1 MLKLENV
8 SASYGSVPAITNVS
22 IEIGEGEA
30 VGLLGA
36 NGAGKSTTLRAISG
50 LVKLSTGSVTFA
62 GTDVT
67 SLPGH
72 RIPELG
78 IAHVPEGRQVF
89 PEMTVQE
96 NLEIGAFVPTAK
108 AERART
114 MELVYE
120 IKGDAQSWAI
130 EEIRRVLRPKGA
142 FLMMEHDV
150 PSNLFLRALFYLR
163 LTFAGTDVNSLP
175 PYRIPELGIAHVPE
189 GRQVFPE
196 MTVQENLEIGAFV
209 PKAKAERA
217 RTMEL
222 VYEIFPRLAERRKQL
237 AGTMSGGE
245 QQMLAVG
252 RGLMLKPR
260 LLMLDE
266 PSLGLAPVMT
276 DVTFEKIGEIHKMGT
291 AILLV
296 EQNVSRALSLV
307 QRAYVLESGNVIM
320 HGSSSELAGNKQV
333 QAAYLGI

>member
-1 MLKLENV
+1 MLELKGV
-8 SASYGSVPAITNVS
+8 SAVYGAVPAISQVS
-22 IEIGEGEA
+22 IRVNAGEA

-50 LVKLSTGSVTFA
+50 LVRLTSGIISFDGIDLA
-62 GTDVT
+62 
-67 SLPGH
+67 SLPPH

-89 PEMTVQE
+89 PEMSVQE
-96 NLEIGAFVPTAK
+96 NLEIGAFVPRAK
-108 AERART
+108 VERA
-114 MELVYE
+114 
-120 IKGDAQSWAI
+120 K
-130 EEIRRVLRPKGA
+130 
-142 FLMMEHDV
+142 
-150 PSNLFLRALFYLR
+150 
-163 LTFAGTDVNSLP
+163 
-175 PYRIPELGIAHVPE
+175 
-189 GRQVFPE
+189 
-196 MTVQENLEIGAFV
+196 
-209 PKAKAERA
+209 
-217 RTMEL
+217 TMEL
-222 VYEIFPRLAERRKQL
+222 VYEIFPRLAERKKQL

-276 DVTFEKIGEIHKMGT
+276 DVTFEKIAEIGKMGT

-307 QRAYVLESGNVIM
+307 DRAYVLESGRVTM
-320 HGSSSELAGNKQV
+320 QGKSDELANSKQV
-333 QAAYLGI
+333 QSAYLGI

>member
-1 MLKLENV
+1 MCIQLRPERCLVLKLEGV
-8 SASYGSVPAITNVS
+8 SASYGTVPAIHDVR

-50 LVKLSTGSVTFA
+50 LVKMTSGRITFA
-62 GTDVT
+62 GTDLST
-67 SLPGH
+67 LPPH

-89 PEMTVQE
+89 PEMTVNE
-96 NLEIGAFVPTAK
+96 NLEIGA
-108 AERART
+108 
-114 MELVYE
+114 Y
-120 IKGDAQSWAI
+120 
-130 EEIRRVLRPKGA
+130 
-142 FLMMEHDV
+142 
-150 PSNLFLRALFYLR
+150 
-163 LTFAGTDVNSLP
+163 
-175 PYRIPELGIAHVPE
+175 
-189 GRQVFPE
+189 
-196 MTVQENLEIGAFV
+196 V
-209 PKAKAERA
+209 PKAKAERS
-217 RTMEL
+217 RTLEL
-222 VYEIFPRLAERRKQL
+222 VYNIFPQLAERRKQL

-252 RGLMLKPR
+252 RGLMLKPK

-296 EQNVSRALSLV
+296 EQNVSRALTLV

-320 HGSSSELAGNKQV
+320 HGTSAELANNKQV

>member
-1 MLKLENV
+1 M
-8 SASYGSVPAITNVS
+8 SASYGSVPAIGDIS
-22 IEIGEGEA
+22 IDVGEGEA

-50 LVKLSTGSVTFA
+50 LMRLTA
-62 GTDVT
+62 GTIT
-67 SLPGH
+67 FLGTNIAALP
-72 RIPELG
+72 PYKVAELG

-96 NLEIGAFVPTAK
+96 NLEIGAYVPRAK
-108 AERART
+108 ADRGRT
-114 MELVYE
+114 LDLVF
-120 IKGDAQSWAI
+120 S
-130 EEIRRVLRPKGA
+130 
-142 FLMMEHDV
+142 
-150 PSNLFLRALFYLR
+150 
-163 LTFAGTDVNSLP
+163 
-175 PYRIPELGIAHVPE
+175 
-189 GRQVFPE
+189 
-196 MTVQENLEIGAFV
+196 
-209 PKAKAERA
+209 
-217 RTMEL
+217 
-222 VYEIFPRLAERRKQL
+222 IFPVLAERRRQL

-276 DVTFEKIGEIHKMGT
+276 DITFQKIQEIHAMGT

-296 EQNVSRALSLV
+296 EQNVARALTLV
-307 QRAYVLESGNVIM
+307 QRAYVLESGKIIM
-320 HGSSSELAGNKQV
+320 RGTSADLANNKQV

>member
-1 MLKLENV
+1 VLKLSGV
-8 SASYGSVPAITNVS
+8 SASYGSVPAISNVA

-36 NGAGKSTTLRAISG
+36 NGAGKSTTLRVISG
-50 LVKLSTGSVTFA
+50 LVKLKAGSIIFA
-62 GTDVT
+62 GTDLA
-67 SLPGH
+67 SLPPH
-72 RIPELG
+72 KIPELG

-89 PEMTVQE
+89 PEMTVHE
-96 NLEIGAFVPTAK
+96 NLEIGA
-108 AERART
+108 
-114 MELVYE
+114 Y
-120 IKGDAQSWAI
+120 
-130 EEIRRVLRPKGA
+130 
-142 FLMMEHDV
+142 
-150 PSNLFLRALFYLR
+150 
-163 LTFAGTDVNSLP
+163 
-175 PYRIPELGIAHVPE
+175 
-189 GRQVFPE
+189 
-196 MTVQENLEIGAFV
+196 V
-209 PKAKAERA
+209 PKAKAERSSSLD
-217 RTMEL
+217 L
-222 VYEIFPRLAERRKQL
+222 VYSIFPRLAERRTQL

-252 RGLMLKPR
+252 RGLMLKPK

-307 QRAYVLESGNVIM
+307 GRAYVLESGNVIM
-320 HGSSSELAGNKQV
+320 HGTSAELANNKQV

>member
-1 MLKLENV
+1 VLKLTGV
-8 SASYGSVPAITNVS
+8 SASYGSVPAIQNVS

-36 NGAGKSTTLRAISG
+36 NGAGKSTTLRAISS
-50 LVKLSTGSVTFA
+50 LVKRSGTITFA
-62 GTDVT
+62 GTDLA
-67 SLPGH
+67 SLPPH

-96 NLEIGAFVPTAK
+96 NLEIGA
-108 AERART
+108 
-114 MELVYE
+114 Y
-120 IKGDAQSWAI
+120 
-130 EEIRRVLRPKGA
+130 
-142 FLMMEHDV
+142 
-150 PSNLFLRALFYLR
+150 
-163 LTFAGTDVNSLP
+163 
-175 PYRIPELGIAHVPE
+175 
-189 GRQVFPE
+189 
-196 MTVQENLEIGAFV
+196 V
-209 PKAKAERA
+209 PKAKAERS
-217 RTMEL
+217 RTLDL
-222 VYEIFPRLAERRKQL
+222 VYSIFPRLADRKKQL

-307 QRAYVLESGNVIM
+307 QRAYVLESGSVTLQ
-320 HGSSSELAGNKQV
+320 GTSAELANNKQV

>member
-1 MLKLENV
+1 MRTRRQAEARMLKLEGV
-8 SASYGSVPAITNVS
+8 SASYGSVPAISDVA
-22 IEIGEGEA
+22 IEIGAGEA

-50 LVKLSTGSVTFA
+50 QVKLS
-62 GTDVT
+62 
-67 SLPGH
+67 
-72 RIPELG
+72 
-78 IAHVPEGRQVF
+78 
-89 PEMTVQE
+89 
-96 NLEIGAFVPTAK
+96 
-108 AERART
+108 
-114 MELVYE
+114 
-120 IKGDAQSWAI
+120 KG
-130 EEIRRVLRPKGA
+130 
-142 FLMMEHDV
+142 
-150 PSNLFLRALFYLR
+150 R
-163 LTFAGTDVNSLP
+163 LTFDGVDLTALP

-196 MTVQENLEIGAFV
+196 MTVQENLEIGAYV
-209 PKAKAERA
+209 PKAKADRA
-217 RTMEL
+217 KTMQL
-222 VYEIFPRLAERRKQL
+222 VYEIFPRLADRRRQL

-276 DVTFEKIGEIHKMGT
+276 DVTFEKIGEIHKLGT

-307 QRAYVLESGNVIM
+307 SRAYVLESGKVIM
-320 HGSSSELAGNKQV
+320 HGSSEELANNKQV

>member
-1 MLKLENV
+1 MCTHRPQEARMLDLSGV
-8 SASYGSVPAITNVS
+8 SASYGSVPAINNIS
-22 IEIGEGEA
+22 LAISEGEA

-36 NGAGKSTTLRAISG
+36 NGAGKSTTLRAVSG
-50 LVKLSTGSVTFA
+50 LVKLSA
-62 GTDVT
+62 GNVSFDGIDLT
-67 SLPGH
+67 SLPPH

-96 NLEIGAFVPTAK
+96 NLEIGA
-108 AERART
+108 
-114 MELVYE
+114 Y
-120 IKGDAQSWAI
+120 
-130 EEIRRVLRPKGA
+130 
-142 FLMMEHDV
+142 
-150 PSNLFLRALFYLR
+150 
-163 LTFAGTDVNSLP
+163 
-175 PYRIPELGIAHVPE
+175 
-189 GRQVFPE
+189 
-196 MTVQENLEIGAFV
+196 V
-209 PKAKAERA
+209 PKAKAVRA
-217 RTMEL
+217 RTLDL
-222 VYEIFPRLAERRKQL
+222 VYGIFPRLADRKKQL

-307 QRAYVLESGNVIM
+307 QRAYVLESGNVIL
-320 HGSSSELAGNKQV
+320 HGSSTELANNKQV

>member
-1 MLKLENV
+1 MLRLEGICAGYSAVPVLKGV
-8 SASYGSVPAITNVS
+8 SLSVEAGQFVAI
-22 IEIGEGEA
+22 
-30 VGLLGA
+30 VGP
-36 NGAGKSTTLRAISG
+36 NGAGKTTLFKTISG
-50 LVKLSTGSVTFA
+50 IVAPSSGSILFEGV
-62 GTDVT
+62 D
-67 SLPGH
+67 LLK
-72 RIPELG
+72 IPAAARPHLG

-89 PEMTVQE
+89 PEMSVQE
-96 NLEIGAFVPTAK
+96 NLEIGAYVPKAK
-108 AERART
+108 GERART
-114 MELVYE
+114 LDLVY
-120 IKGDAQSWAI
+120 G
-130 EEIRRVLRPKGA
+130 
-142 FLMMEHDV
+142 
-150 PSNLFLRALFYLR
+150 
-163 LTFAGTDVNSLP
+163 
-175 PYRIPELGIAHVPE
+175 
-189 GRQVFPE
+189 
-196 MTVQENLEIGAFV
+196 
-209 PKAKAERA
+209 
-217 RTMEL
+217 
-222 VYEIFPRLAERRKQL
+222 IFPRLADRKKQL

-320 HGSSSELAGNKQV
+320 HGTSTELANNKQV

>member
-1 MLKLENV
+1 VLKLSGV
-8 SASYGSVPAITNVS
+8 SASYGSVPAIGNVS

-36 NGAGKSTTLRAISG
+36 NGAGKSTSLRVISG
-50 LVKLSTGSVTFA
+50 LVRLTSGSITFA
-62 GTDVT
+62 GTDLA
-67 SLPGH
+67 SLPPH
-72 RIPELG
+72 KIPELG

-96 NLEIGAFVPTAK
+96 NLEIGA
-108 AERART
+108 
-114 MELVYE
+114 Y
-120 IKGDAQSWAI
+120 
-130 EEIRRVLRPKGA
+130 
-142 FLMMEHDV
+142 
-150 PSNLFLRALFYLR
+150 
-163 LTFAGTDVNSLP
+163 
-175 PYRIPELGIAHVPE
+175 
-189 GRQVFPE
+189 
-196 MTVQENLEIGAFV
+196 V
-209 PKAKAERA
+209 PKAKAERS
-217 RTMEL
+217 RTLDL
-222 VYEIFPRLAERRKQL
+222 VYSIFPRLADRKKQL

-296 EQNVSRALSLV
+296 EQNVSRALSLA

-320 HGSSSELAGNKQV
+320 HGTSAELAGNKQV